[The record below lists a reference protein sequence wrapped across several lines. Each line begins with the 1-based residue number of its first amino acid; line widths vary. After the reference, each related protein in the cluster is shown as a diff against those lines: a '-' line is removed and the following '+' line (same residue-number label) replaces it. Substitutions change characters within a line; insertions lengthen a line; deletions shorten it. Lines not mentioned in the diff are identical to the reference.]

1 MARYDPTLKI
11 VTVELGDTLSQIA
24 VDYAGG
30 YSKYKKLATINSIEN
45 PDLIYVG
52 QTIYLNSANVPESAS
67 STSAS
72 SNTVTN
78 LHFGL
83 QSNTDRTL
91 FVTWT
96 WTKES
101 DTKEYKVV
109 WYYAADDGVS
119 FVGNNSTNTVDEDLL
134 SASRQSTYDIPDK
147 ATKVWVKIK
156 PISKEKDKKG
166 GTYFTANWATS
177 SKYLVSS
184 LPLDKPSSA
193 PTVEIKGLTL
203 TASLDNIDID
213 GATHVEFQVI
223 RDNSAS
229 SYASKKVAIVSA
241 HASHQFSIAA
251 GSEYKVWY
259 RVYRTSD
266 SSYSGWSPFSDNYK
280 TMPAAPSGITL
291 IRANSKTSVYLEWGA
306 SPTATRYEIQYTTES
321 RYFDSSSE
329 VTTVTGDGDTKITKN
344 HWEVTGLTTGDEYY
358 FRVRAVDED
367 SNDQSAWTDFAS
379 VAVGSIPSAPTT
391 WSSTTTAIVGESLNL
406 YWVHNAKDGSLQT
419 YAELEVY
426 IDGSTTATPYT
437 FDDKK
442 TIDDALLTYTP
453 LTEEE
458 KEEGKTNSCAIKTAS
473 YKEGTKI
480 EWRVRTAGVTKE
492 YGEWSTQRT
501 IDIYAPPTLEL
512 KVTDKDENEI
522 NTLNAFPLYISGL
535 PGPETQAPIGYHVS
549 ITSNEIYETVDNVGN
564 PKVVNAG
571 EAVYSKYFD
580 TTNDSLLVELSASN
594 LDLENSISYT
604 ITCTVSMNSGLT
616 AEQTAEITVDW
627 VAAHYS
633 PNAEI
638 TIDSESMTATIR
650 PYCENRKRVY
660 YQVES
665 GSGYVRTDTEF
676 DYVYGTIVKDAKT
689 TDGYKVYSGTAPDG
703 SDIYYCIVDEAETV
717 VGVTMAVYRREF
729 DGSFTEIATDL
740 DSESHTSVTDPHPAL
755 DYARYRI
762 VAIDNETGAV
772 SYYDL
777 PGHPVGG
784 IAAIIQ
790 WNDSWSNFETNI
802 DDELAQPAWSGSM
815 LKLPYN
821 IDVSDSNSRD
831 VSLVEYVGQ
840 ESPTSYYGTHRGQQ
854 STWSVEIDK
863 SDKETLYALR
873 RLQRWMGDVYVREP
887 SGSGYWA
894 SVSVSFSQK
903 HCELTI
909 PVTLNI
915 NKVEGGA

>member
-1 MARYDPTLKI
+1 MATLSADGRF
-11 VTVELGDTLSQIA
+11 VTATKGDTLGQIA
-24 VDYAGG
+24 VDYSGA
-30 YSKYKKLATINSIEN
+30 YRNYKKLATINGIVD
-45 PDLIYVG
+45 PDKIYVG
-52 QTIYLNSANVPESAS
+52 QKIYLTDEGTTSQSTTTS
-67 STSAS
+67 ST
-72 SNTVTN
+72 VTIKQ
-78 LHFGL
+78 FGL
-83 QSNTDRTL
+83 QSNTERTL

-96 WTKES
+96 WAQES
-101 DTKEYKVV
+101 NTQEYKVV
-109 WYYAADDGVS
+109 WYYATGDGVS
-119 FVGNNSTNTVDEDLL
+119 FIGNNGSNTVDEDLP

-156 PISKEKDKKG
+156 PISKENDNKKS
-166 GTYFTANWATS
+166 YFTASWTTS
-177 SKYLVSS
+177 STYLVSS
-184 LPLDKPSSA
+184 LPLTTPTSA
-193 PTVEIKGLTL
+193 PTVELNGLKL
-203 TASLDNIDID
+203 TASLNNIDVD
-213 GATHVEFQVI
+213 GANMVEFKVNRNQSKGTYAKQLVRI
-223 RDNSAS
+223 IL
-229 SYASKKVAIVSA
+229 SYASYQFSVSA
-241 HASHQFSIAA
+241 GA
-251 GSEYKVWY
+251 EY
-259 RVYRTSD
+259 RVRYRYYRSKDKTYSD
-266 SSYSGWSPFSDNYK
+266 WSPYSDNYK
-280 TMPAAPSGITL
+280 AMPAAPSGITL

-306 SPTATRYEIQYTTES
+306 SPTATGYEIQYTTES
-321 RYFDSSSE
+321 RYFDSSDQ
-329 VTTVTGDGDTKITKN
+329 VTTVSGIENN

-437 FDDKK
+437 FNSTDS
-442 TIDDALLTYTP
+442 IDDALLTYTP

-522 NTLNAFPLYISGL
+522 NTLNAFPFYISGL

-594 LDLENSISYT
+594 LDLENGISYT
-604 ITCTVSMNSGLT
+604 ITCTVSMNSGLI

-665 GSGYVRTDTEF
+665 GSGYVRTDTAF
-676 DYVYGTIVKDAKT
+676 DYVYGTIVKGVKT

-717 VGVTMAVYRREF
+717 TGVTMAVYRREF

-790 WNDSWSNFETNI
+790 WNESWSNFETNI
-802 DDELAQPAWSGSM
+802 DDELAQPAWSGSV

-831 VSLVEYVGQ
+831 ISLVEYVGQ

-909 PVTLNI
+909 PVTLSI

>member
-1 MARYDPTLKI
+1 MAKLSSDKTY
-11 VTVELGDTLSQIA
+11 VTVEKGDTLSQIA
-24 VDYAGG
+24 VDYG
-30 YSKYKKLATINSIEN
+30 YDYWGYKKLATINELLDPN
-45 PDLIYVG
+45 KIYVG
-52 QTIYLNSANVPESAS
+52 QKINLSYTELVSSSEKQETNQVTIKQ
-67 STSAS
+67 
-72 SNTVTN
+72 
-78 LHFGL
+78 FGL
-83 QSNTDRTL
+83 QADTERTL

-96 WTKES
+96 WAKES
-101 DTKEYKVV
+101 DTKEYKVN
-109 WYYAADDGVS
+109 WFYRAGGVDFIGDS
-119 FVGNNSTNTVDEDLL
+119 GSNTVDEDDP
-134 SASRQSTYDIPDK
+134 SISRIDTYTIPDN
-147 ATKVWVKIK
+147 ATAVWVKIK
-156 PISKEKDKKG
+156 PISKEENNK
-166 GTYFTANWATS
+166 TLFTASWTTS

-184 LPLDKPSSA
+184 LPLATPTSA
-193 PTVEIKGLTL
+193 PTVELKGLKL
-203 TASLDNIDID
+203 TATLDNIDID
-213 GATHVEFQVI
+213 GANAIEFKVV
-223 RDNSAS
+223 RNNSRGT
-229 SYASKKVAIVSA
+229 YAKKTVNIVSSR
-241 HASHQFSIAA
+241 ASYQFSIAA
-251 GSEYKVWY
+251 GSEYKVCY
-259 RVYRTSD
+259 RP
-266 SSYSGWSPFSDNYK
+266 YSGRYKTYGDWSPYSSNYK
-280 TMPAAPSGITL
+280 AMPAAPSGITL

-306 SPTATRYEIQYTTES
+306 SPTATGYEIQYTTES
-321 RYFDSSSE
+321 RYFDNSSQ
-329 VTTVTGDGDTKITKN
+329 VTSVTGIENN
-344 HWEVTGLTTGDEYY
+344 HWEVTGLTTGYEYY

-391 WSSTTTAIVGESLNL
+391 WSSTTTAIVGEALNL

-426 IDGSTTATPYT
+426 VDGSTTPTPYT
-437 FDDKK
+437 LDDK
-442 TIDDALLTYTP
+442 TSIDDVLLTYTP
-453 LTEEE
+453 LTKEE
-458 KEEGKTNSCAIKTAS
+458 KEAGKTNSCAIKTAS
-473 YKEGTKI
+473 YKEGMKI

-522 NTLNAFPLYISGL
+522 TVLNGFPFYISGL
-535 PGPETQAPIGYHVS
+535 PGPETQAPIGYHIS
-549 ITSNEIYETVDNVGN
+549 ITSNEVYETVDSIGN
-564 PKVVNAG
+564 PKTINAG

-580 TTNDSLLVELSASN
+580 TTNESLLVELSAGN
-594 LDLENSISYT
+594 LDLENGISYT

-627 VAAHYS
+627 TTAHYS

-638 TIDSESMTATIR
+638 AIDSETMTATIR

-660 YQVES
+660 YQVDK
-665 GSGYVRTDTEF
+665 GSSYVRTDTAF
-676 DYVYGTIVKDAKT
+676 DYVYGTIVKGAKT
-689 TDGYKVYSGTAPDG
+689 NDGYKVYSGTSPDG
-703 SDIYYCIVDEAETV
+703 SDIYYCIVDEVEMVT
-717 VGVTMAVYRREF
+717 GVTMAVYRREF
-729 DGSFTEIATDL
+729 DGSFTEIATGL

-777 PGHPVGG
+777 PGQPVGG

-790 WNDSWSNFETNI
+790 WNESWSNFETNV

-821 IDVSDSNSRD
+821 IDVSDSNNRD
-831 VSLVEYVGQ
+831 ISLVEYVGQ

-854 STWSVEIDK
+854 STWNVEIDK

-903 HCELTI
+903 HCEMTI
-909 PVTLNI
+909 PVTLSI